1 MIVLRMIRFGVAEES
16 KEKSNVRQS
25 AAELP
30 RVRCEGEADCI
41 RSKCGRKFNERSGR
55 EGSPQWKTERD
66 DIGRCPWMKASK
78 NLEYPGSD
86 PGLLHVKQIYKKN
99 IGRATGV
106 ADAIMTG
113 NGKTQQC
120 LLGVLMR

>member
-1 MIVLRMIRFGVAEES
+1 MIRFEVAEES

-30 RVRCEGEADCI
+30 RVRCECEADCI

-55 EGSPQWKTERD
+55 EGSPQWKSERD
-66 DIGRCPWMKASK
+66 DIGRCPWIKALK

-86 PGLLHVKQIYKKN
+86 CGLLDVEQIYKKN
-99 IGRATGV
+99 IGRAKGV
-106 ADAIMTG
+106 ADVIMIG
-113 NGKTQQC
+113 NGKTQHC
-120 LLGVLMR
+120 LLRVLIR